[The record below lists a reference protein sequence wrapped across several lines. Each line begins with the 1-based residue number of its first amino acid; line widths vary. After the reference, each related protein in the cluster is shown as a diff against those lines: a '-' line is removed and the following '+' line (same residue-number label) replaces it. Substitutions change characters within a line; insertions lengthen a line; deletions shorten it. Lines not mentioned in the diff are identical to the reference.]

1 MNPVPRLWRRI
12 VTICVLSVVGA
23 CSILP
28 EAQVR
33 DSYRLPVSRLP
44 SPAAQPVPV
53 DGSLQVAT
61 PDSGH
66 LLDSQRI
73 LVIRHDNQINVY
85 KGAQWSEPAPVLVRD
100 RILDAFRTDGRIKS
114 VTNDATSVT
123 SDIELH
129 SDLRSFQVEYRE
141 SRPIVQ
147 VQLDASLV
155 ATAVRRIVATHSF
168 SIELPAK
175 GEQVPDIV
183 EAFGA
188 ATDQLAQKV
197 VDWTLL
203 RAASSW
209 AAAQRHK

>member
-1 MNPVPRLWRRI
+1 MKTIPRLWRSML
-12 VTICVLSVVGA
+12 VICVLGAVSA

-28 EAQVR
+28 EAQVQ
-33 DSYRLPVSRLP
+33 DSYRLPVSRLLP
-44 SPAAQPVPV
+44 AAAQPVPV
-53 DGSLQVAT
+53 DISLQVST
-61 PDSGH
+61 PHNGH

-73 LVIRHDNQINVY
+73 LVIRRDNQINVY
-85 KGAQWSEPAPVLVRD
+85 KGVQWSEPAPVLVRD

-114 VTNDATSVT
+114 VGNDAASVM

-129 SDLRSFQVEYRE
+129 SDLRGFHVEYRDN
-141 SRPIVQ
+141 RPIVH

-155 ATAVRRIVATHSF
+155 ATAVRRIIATHSF

-188 ATDQLAQKV
+188 ATDQLAQAV

-203 RAASSW
+203 RATSGW
-209 AAAQRHK
+209 ADVKDRL

>member
-1 MNPVPRLWRRI
+1 MKTVSRLWRRMT
-12 VTICVLSVVGA
+12 VICILGAVSA

-28 EAQVR
+28 EAQVQ
-33 DSYRLPVSRLP
+33 DSYRLPMSRLLP
-44 SPAAQPVPV
+44 PAAQPAPV
-53 DGSLQVAT
+53 DLALLVAT
-61 PDSGH
+61 PHSGH
-66 LLDSQRI
+66 LLESQRI
-73 LVIRHDNQINVY
+73 LVIRQDNQINAY

-114 VTNDATSVT
+114 VSNDEISVK
-123 SDIELH
+123 SDIELQ
-129 SDLRSFQVEYRE
+129 SDLRNFHVEYRE
-141 SRPIVQ
+141 NHPIVH

-155 ATAVRRIVATHSF
+155 ATAVRSIIATHRF

-188 ATDQLAQKV
+188 ATDQLAKEV

-203 RAASSW
+203 RA
-209 AAAQRHK
+209 RPG